1 MKKSV
6 LLGVVCTVF
15 IGLGGSVYAYGDG
28 GGECAAKKERKV
40 RAKVGHVMKKIEVTD
55 QQREAIEVE
64 LDNAIA
70 SWLELRGATRAVPK
84 NYSLSGK
91 PSSRMRS

>member
-55 QQREAIEVE
+55 QQRAAIEDE
-64 LDNAIA
+64 YRFDTIL
-70 SWLELRGATRAVPK
+70 K
-84 NYSLSGK
+84 H
-91 PSSRMRS
+91 PSCSVKKSHQMSNRPSIER